1 MYDEKKHNKKNK
13 SIEWESVSEP
23 LTGNQVLCIVPS
35 ALLKLGLREPEP
47 EP

>member
-1 MYDEKKHNKKNK
+1 MKKKTQQKNK

-23 LTGNQVLCIVPS
+23 LTGNQVLCVAPS